1 MNCQIK
7 QHSFILRMLWV
18 SVVTLFFILLEAAT
32 LELLASVGIP
42 IFPLLPASLA
52 RESMGPTVSCVP
64 GTLEE

>member
-1 MNCQIK
+1 
-7 QHSFILRMLWV
+7 MLWV